1 MLSPADSPMFIVED
15 DDHFRETFIDV
26 MSLKGVSV
34 TGAGN
39 GDEAIKALKQ
49 AHPSVIIMDV
59 QLPDV
64 HGFDLCK
71 KVKRLEGYQD
81 TPIIFVSASSQ
92 YSDPR
97 DRAEGMQA
105 GASQFLPK
113 PITVEKLWSEIEG
126 VLKTSPQGRGAAP
139 LTFG

>member
-1 MLSPADSPMFIVED
+1 MNASTPMFIVED

-26 MSLKGVSV
+26 MSLKGVEV
-34 TGAGN
+34 EGARS

-71 KVKRLEGYQD
+71 KVKRLDGYKD
-81 TPIIFVSASSQ
+81 TPVIFVSASTQ

-97 DRAEGMQA
+97 DRAEGLQA

-113 PITVEKLWSEIEG
+113 PISVERLWAAIES
-126 VLKTSPQGRGAAP
+126 VLAGSRRPS
-139 LTFG
+139 

>member
-1 MLSPADSPMFIVED
+1 MAPTPMFIVED

-26 MSLKGVSV
+26 MSLKGVEVSGAR
-34 TGAGN
+34 TGT
-39 GDEAIKALKQ
+39 EAIKALKQ
-49 AHPSVIIMDV
+49 LKPSVVIMDV

-71 KVKRLEGYQD
+71 KVKRLDGHQD
-81 TPIIFVSASSQ
+81 TPVIFVSASTQ

-97 DRAEGMQA
+97 DRIEGLLA

-113 PITVEKLWSEIEG
+113 PISVERLWSEIEL
-126 VLKTSPQGRGAAP
+126 VLTGRKP
-139 LTFG
+139 S

>member
-1 MLSPADSPMFIVED
+1 MAPNPMFIVED

-26 MSLKGVSV
+26 MSLKGVEVSGAR
-34 TGAGN
+34 TGT
-39 GDEAIKALKQ
+39 EAIKALKQ
-49 AHPSVIIMDV
+49 QKPAVIIMDV

-71 KVKRLEGYQD
+71 KVKRLDGHQD
-81 TPIIFVSASSQ
+81 TPVIFVSASTQ

-97 DRAEGMQA
+97 DRIEGLLA

-113 PITVEKLWSEIEG
+113 PISVERLWNEIEL
-126 VLKTSPQGRGAAP
+126 VLGGGKPS
-139 LTFG
+139 

>member
-1 MLSPADSPMFIVED
+1 MSPNPMFIVED

-26 MSLKGVSV
+26 MSLKGVEVSGAR
-34 TGAGN
+34 TGT
-39 GDEAIKALKQ
+39 EAIKALKQ
-49 AHPSVIIMDV
+49 AKPAVIIMDV

-71 KVKRLEGYQD
+71 RVKRLEGHQD
-81 TPIIFVSASSQ
+81 TPVIFVSASTQ

-97 DRAEGMQA
+97 DRAEGLTA

-113 PITVEKLWSEIEG
+113 PISVERLWSAIEL
-126 VLKTSPQGRGAAP
+126 VLGGRKP
-139 LTFG
+139 S

>member
-1 MLSPADSPMFIVED
+1 MTTPDPMFIVED

-26 MSLKGVSV
+26 MSLKGVEVSGAR
-34 TGAGN
+34 TGV
-39 GDEAIKALKQ
+39 EAIKALRM
-49 AHPSVIIMDV
+49 ARPSVIIMDV

-71 KVKRLEGYQD
+71 KVKRLDGHQD
-81 TPIIFVSASSQ
+81 TPVIFVSASTQ

-97 DRAEGMQA
+97 DRIEGLLA

-113 PITVEKLWSEIEG
+113 PISVERLWSEIEL
-126 VLKTSPQGRGAAP
+126 VLVGRKP
-139 LTFG
+139 S

>member
-1 MLSPADSPMFIVED
+1 MPSATDSAMVIVED

-26 MSLKGVSV
+26 MSLKGVEV
-34 TGAGN
+34 TGARN
-39 GDEAIKALKQ
+39 GDEALKALKQ
-49 AHPSVIIMDV
+49 ARPSVIIMDV

-71 KVKRLEGYQD
+71 RVKRLEGYKD
-81 TPIIFVSASSQ
+81 TPVIFVSASSQ

-97 DRAEGMQA
+97 DRAEGMLA

-113 PITVEKLWSEIEG
+113 PIAVEKLWAEIEG
-126 VLKTSPQGRGAAP
+126 VMRSLRPS
-139 LTFG
+139 

>member
-1 MLSPADSPMFIVED
+1 MSPNPMFIVED

-26 MSLKGVSV
+26 MSLKGVEVS
-34 TGAGN
+34 GARN
-39 GDEAIKALKQ
+39 GTEAIKALKM
-49 AHPSVIIMDV
+49 ARPSVIIMDV

-71 KVKRLEGYQD
+71 KVKRLDGHQD
-81 TPIIFVSASSQ
+81 TPVIFVSASTQ

-97 DRAEGMQA
+97 DRIEGLLA

-113 PITVEKLWSEIEG
+113 PISVERLWSEIEL
-126 VLKTSPQGRGAAP
+126 VLGGRKP
-139 LTFG
+139 S